1 MRSFMLMRW
10 PSKKTGNREEQL
22 TLSLSKV
29 KKKEE
34 KKQHKKHRHYH
45 CILLPLNR
53 ARLAV
58 SLASSLCAS

>member
-1 MRSFMLMRW
+1 MLMRW

-34 KKQHKKHRHYH
+34 KKQHKNTDIIIAFYY
-45 CILLPLNR
+45 L
-53 ARLAV
+53 
-58 SLASSLCAS
+58 